1 MNVFIPI
8 MAVTLFFATKTHF
21 GPVQLRPFDA
31 LAALLLVWTVIRFD
45 LVMRTRITAGF
56 LILIPFFL
64 IHILSALSVSS
75 SNGFREILQVTLLM
89 GVAVVLVVA
98 SSRLDYRKAGT
109 ILLVGLFVVMAYN
122 VGWHIAHGYWSGW
135 KRLNDPKAAF
145 TFLPMLLALFL
156 LFAPADKRKFY
167 WVLWGFVG
175 VIVLFSGE
183 RKALLSF
190 AMMTVALVGR
200 GRLLVALPVIAAG
213 LVALSIFASIS
224 NDPYMSRQINT
235 LLEPTAPGPPLAAMA
250 HGVMP
255 ESLSD
260 AARDFTSQQVVA
272 MWKEHPVFG
281 VGTNSYYELIK
292 TRFAY
297 LPEFMKV
304 SAHGEFLRVLVE
316 NGVVGIFFYGLIWM
330 TALVRS
336 VGVSRFLRRKGAISA
351 AQARILPIILI
362 FPPILYI
369 SFEAAGTRSFMT
381 LIISSLAPDFLYWA
395 LYGQKRRAAES
406 GAVAEKRHPAF
417 PVGHSA

>member
-1 MNVFIPI
+1 MNSFIPLVAI
-8 MAVTLFFATKTHF
+8 TLFFAVKTHI

-31 LAALLLVWTVIRFD
+31 LAALLLVWTVVRFD
-45 LVMRTRITAGF
+45 LLLKTRVTFGF
-56 LILIPFFL
+56 LVLIPFFL
-64 IHILSALSVSS
+64 VHILSAISVSS
-75 SNGFREILQVTLLM
+75 SNGLREILQVTLLM
-89 GVAVVLVVA
+89 GVAVVLMVA
-98 SSRLDYRKAGT
+98 SSRFDYRKAGT
-109 ILLVGLFVVMAYN
+109 VLLIGLFVVMAYN

-145 TFLPMLLALFL
+145 TFLPMLLSLFL
-156 LFAPADKRKFY
+156 LFAPPDKRKLY

-183 RKALLSF
+183 RKALISF
-190 AMMTVALVGR
+190 AVITVALVGR
-200 GRLLVALPVIAAG
+200 GRLLAALPVVAAG
-213 LVALSIFASIS
+213 IVVLSIFASIS
-224 NDPYMSRQINT
+224 DDPYVSRQINT
-235 LLEPTAPGPPLAAMA
+235 ILEPTAPGPPIAAMA

-255 ESLSD
+255 KSLSD
-260 AARDFTSQQVVA
+260 TAREFTFQQVVK
-272 MWKEHPVFG
+272 MWNDHPIFG
-281 VGTNSYYELIK
+281 VGTNAYYELIK

-297 LPEFMKV
+297 LPDFMKV

-316 NGVVGIFFYGLIWM
+316 NGIVGIFFYGLIWV

-336 VGVSRFLRRKGAISA
+336 VGVSRFLCRKGVVSA
-351 AQARILPIILI
+351 AQARIIPIILI